1 MAASDGPGTDLQIFG
16 NVWYPFVVNV
26 NMSINFIRLQI
37 IDRLLY
43 REAVKT
49 EKTKWP
55 MDEIG
60 LKSQTWDLDLLL
72 PRQ

>member
-43 REAVKT
+43 RELIKFCKVLVQFRAT
-49 EKTKWP
+49 S
-55 MDEIG
+55 D
-60 LKSQTWDLDLLL
+60 
-72 PRQ
+72 